1 MKLSTRQDVE
11 APIEF
16 VFERAA
22 DFDAH
27 LRQALRRG
35 IDARRTDALTTVDVG
50 MSWQAQIQFRG
61 KPRKIIGQLCALDGP
76 NGFEI
81 QSSSG
86 GIDSVFSVEFLPL
99 SPRRTRIRAGLDL
112 RPSTLSARLLIQSLK
127 LGKHRLN
134 ERFSHRIARFAE
146 ETEGRFAVAQNL

>member
-11 APIEF
+11 APIEY
-16 VFERAA
+16 VFEQAA

-35 IDARRTDALTTVDVG
+35 IDVRRTDSLTVTGVG
-50 MSWQAQIQFRG
+50 LSWHAQVEFRG
-61 KPRKIIGQLCALDGP
+61 KPRKIVGQLCAIDAP

-81 QSSSG
+81 QSTSG
-86 GIDSVFSVEFLPL
+86 GVESVFNVELLPL

-112 RPSTLSARLLIQSLK
+112 RPSTISARLLIQSLK

-134 ERFSHRIARFAE
+134 QRFSQRIARFAE
-146 ETEGRFAVAQNL
+146 EIEERFALAHSL